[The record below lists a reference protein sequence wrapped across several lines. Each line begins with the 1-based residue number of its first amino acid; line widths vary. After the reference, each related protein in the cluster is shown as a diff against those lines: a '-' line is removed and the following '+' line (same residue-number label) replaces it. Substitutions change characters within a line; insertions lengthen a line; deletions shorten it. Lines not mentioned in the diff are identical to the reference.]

1 MENIWHGTWYRLD
14 YESYYSMKTL
24 LEHRMQLPE
33 CTVVIEFP
41 RPPAYLVLLRKGTAS
56 LVDLLLQ
63 DLYTTPHSHPCNIPS
78 SGFKPVQ
85 ARVR

>member
-1 MENIWHGTWYRLD
+1 MWRTFGTEPGIDWTMNLITLG
-14 YESYYSMKTL
+14 KL

-33 CTVVIEFP
+33 CTVVVEFP
-41 RPPAYLVLLRKGTAS
+41 RPPACLVLLRKGTAS
-56 LVDLLLQ
+56 LVDSLLQ
-63 DLYTTPHSHPCNIPS
+63 DLYSTPHSHPCNIPS